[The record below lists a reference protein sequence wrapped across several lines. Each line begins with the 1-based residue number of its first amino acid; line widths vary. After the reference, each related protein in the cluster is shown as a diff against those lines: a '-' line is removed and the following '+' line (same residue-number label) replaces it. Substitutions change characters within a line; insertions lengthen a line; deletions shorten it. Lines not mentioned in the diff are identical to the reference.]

1 MLLYSTK
8 YTQKIKITVCNEEF
22 KNELK
27 VDQPTVCPISVTNH
41 LSRFSDIKNL

>member
-27 VDQPTVCPISVTNH
+27 VDEPTVCPH
-41 LSRFSDIKNL
+41 FSNQSFKQI